1 MLSFASRVLNCS
13 LFLEVGHETI
23 HFPEYKN
30 FLTKNSNRKVT
41 FRKMK
46 FCFPIEKK
54 SVDEHQ
60 PFQPKM
66 KSKLFS
72 NKMLY
77 CIKGCAKRFS
87 YELFSFFNS
96 YVYIR
101 HLFFNGQKLINNPIS
116 WHSSI
121 FYSWNIVNTKGMNN
135 KHEQENNPPIIDL
148 KKKSFNN

>member
-1 MLSFASRVLNCS
+1 
-13 LFLEVGHETI
+13 
-23 HFPEYKN
+23 
-30 FLTKNSNRKVT
+30 
-41 FRKMK
+41 MK

-135 KHEQENNPPIIDL
+135 KHEQENNPPIIGL
-148 KKKSFNN
+148 KKKVSTINTLSNLCSFYEKQKSFLGEVALKEKQHFFS